1 MNLNCIEF
9 LKFTENNNSKW
20 KTIYMKKLIFIVL
33 VAVVLKQLEFV
44 DKEELINLLKV

>member
-1 MNLNCIEF
+1 M
-9 LKFTENNNSKW
+9 
-20 KTIYMKKLIFIVL
+20 KTLIFIVL

>member
-1 MNLNCIEF
+1 
-9 LKFTENNNSKW
+9 
-20 KTIYMKKLIFIVL
+20 MKKLIFIVL